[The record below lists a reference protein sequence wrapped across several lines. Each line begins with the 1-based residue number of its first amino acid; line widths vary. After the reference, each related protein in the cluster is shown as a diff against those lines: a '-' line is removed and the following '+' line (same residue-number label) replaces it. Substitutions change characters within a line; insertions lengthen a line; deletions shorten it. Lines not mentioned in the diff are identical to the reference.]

1 MVCYKRYVG
10 EMARSRVILLLDL
23 DCFYA
28 QCETVRLGLD
38 PSLPLC
44 LLQWNSALA
53 VNYPARNLFDL
64 KRGAKFEE
72 IQLKSKGQC
81 IAIHLPVVSTTDIE
95 KQMEEDIEENS
106 TDIAYHREFMKPKD
120 EKRAL
125 FLKEKNVMK
134 HSGMGKASL
143 DRYRLASTKI
153 FEVMLKALH
162 KFVGKGN
169 FILEKASIDELFLD
183 VTKHC
188 YDNDAPAW
196 KFEDA
201 NETRIIEEITQ
212 KETFIYNHEFS
223 SIHERLRSDEEYKA
237 LWRGA
242 VIARGLRKAVF
253 EELGFTLSAGIST
266 SKLVSK
272 LSASLGKPNGQA
284 ITFIDDIPYFL
295 EKTKIG
301 KARHLGGALGKKVLN
316 LLPAND
322 DTMGA
327 ICRIL
332 TLNQLVTALGN
343 DAGRQV
349 WNFARGID
357 DEEVRETKRALT
369 KSITAFKSFT
379 IRSEEDVPKW
389 IKLLATDLF
398 ARVKN
403 DCSRN
408 NRFPTMCNIQY
419 YYRGDGECNNV
430 HWLLVSKVI
439 HLLF

>member
-1 MVCYKRYVG
+1 M
-10 EMARSRVILLLDL
+10 
-23 DCFYA
+23 
-28 QCETVRLGLD
+28 
-38 PSLPLC
+38 
-44 LLQWNSALA
+44 
-53 VNYPARNLFDL
+53 
-64 KRGAKFEE
+64 
-72 IQLKSKGQC
+72 
-81 IAIHLPVVSTTDIE
+81 
-95 KQMEEDIEENS
+95 
-106 TDIAYHREFMKPKD
+106 
-120 EKRAL
+120 
-125 FLKEKNVMK
+125 
-134 HSGMGKASL
+134 
-143 DRYRLASTKI
+143 
-153 FEVMLKALH
+153 
-162 KFVGKGN
+162 
-169 FILEKASIDELFLD
+169 
-183 VTKHC
+183 
-188 YDNDAPAW
+188 
-196 KFEDA
+196 
-201 NETRIIEEITQ
+201 
-212 KETFIYNHEFS
+212 
-223 SIHERLRSDEEYKA
+223 RSDKEYNA

-284 ITFIDDIPYFL
+284 IIFFDDIPYFL
-295 EKTKIG
+295 EKTKIK

-419 YYRGDGECNNV
+419 YYRDDGECNNV